1 MVLEQGGVKEYL
13 GNYDDYFEK
22 INRGQEPDGD
32 LPQITRTA
40 QDKEKRRSREA
51 TQRLK
56 ALKLT
61 VSQAEA
67 AVAKAEEEQA
77 ALEAQMAAP
86 ETYQDA
92 ARAAELAKR
101 YQQVQQEVAQCYEA
115 WEQAEAAL
123 AEAQEN

>member
-56 ALKLT
+56 ALKAA
-61 VSQAEA
+61 VAQAEA
-67 AVAKAEEEQA
+67 AVAQAEQEQA
-77 ALEAQMAAP
+77 ELEALMAAP

-92 ARAAELAKR
+92 AKAAELGRR
-101 YQQVQQEVAQCYEA
+101 YQQIQQEVARRYEA
-115 WEQAEAAL
+115 WEQAEAEL
-123 AEAQEN
+123 GKEE